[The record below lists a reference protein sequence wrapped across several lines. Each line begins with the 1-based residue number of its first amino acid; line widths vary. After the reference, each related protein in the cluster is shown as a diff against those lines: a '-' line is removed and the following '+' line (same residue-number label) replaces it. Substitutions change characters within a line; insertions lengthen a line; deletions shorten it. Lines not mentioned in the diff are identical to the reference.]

1 MKKIGLF
8 LSINSIICKMLGPR
22 YSHNRK
28 IFVKKG
34 EILMNKKLL
43 AILLAGTFVFAGCN
57 GETDKDAKEETK
69 VEEAAEDI
77 KEANT
82 EAEETETAE
91 ETAQNKDIEMV
102 LPDNKVTLKAASYKF
117 ESHVGGMPYEL
128 TEVSYDVEDNGEAFY
143 TFEGLKDGKEYSLK
157 VNANSAEATE
167 AEVEKSDDNESP
179 VDLGKSI
186 PPEEAMRIAIES
198 NGGGTVK
205 EWTLYNDGEGEKY
218 KIELEDDKEI
228 IVNAIN
234 KKVM

>member
-1 MKKIGLF
+1 
-8 LSINSIICKMLGPR
+8 
-22 YSHNRK
+22 
-28 IFVKKG
+28 
-34 EILMNKKLL
+34 MNKKLL

-57 GETDKDAKEETK
+57 SETDKDTKDQTK
-69 VEEAAEDI
+69 VEEIA
-77 KEANT
+77 KEATEEKETSEDSKEENT

-91 ETAQNKDIEMV
+91 ENAQDENIEVV

-117 ESHVGGMPYEL
+117 ESHVGGMPYDL

-143 TFEGLKDGKEYSLK
+143 TFEGVKDGQEYSLK
-157 VNANSAEATE
+157 VNANSAEAVE
-167 AEVEKSDDNESP
+167 AEVEKNDDSENS

-198 NGGGTVK
+198 NGGGIVK

-218 KIELEDDKEI
+218 KIELEDDTEI

-234 KKVM
+234 KEIM

>member
-1 MKKIGLF
+1 
-8 LSINSIICKMLGPR
+8 
-22 YSHNRK
+22 
-28 IFVKKG
+28 
-34 EILMNKKLL
+34 MNKKLL

-57 GETDKDAKEETK
+57 SQTDKDTNDQTK
-69 VEEAAEDI
+69 VEEIA
-77 KEANT
+77 KEATEEKETSEGSKEENT

-91 ETAQNKDIEMV
+91 ENAQDENIEVV

-117 ESHVGGMPYEL
+117 ESHVGGMPYDL

-143 TFEGLKDGKEYSLK
+143 TFEGVKDGQEYSLK
-157 VNANSAEATE
+157 VNANSAEAME
-167 AEVEKSDDNESP
+167 AEVEKNDDSENS

-198 NGGGTVK
+198 NGGGIVK

-218 KIELEDDKEI
+218 KIELEDDTEI

-234 KKVM
+234 KEIM

>member
-1 MKKIGLF
+1 
-8 LSINSIICKMLGPR
+8 
-22 YSHNRK
+22 
-28 IFVKKG
+28 
-34 EILMNKKLL
+34 MNKKLL
-43 AILLAGTFVFAGCN
+43 ALLLAGTFVFAGCN
-57 GETDKDAKEETK
+57 SENNIDSKEETK
-69 VEEAAEDI
+69 VEEKAEENKEES
-77 KEANT
+77 KEANEKETSEEKT
-82 EAEETETAE
+82 EEAKEGA
-91 ETAQNKDIEMV
+91 NIEVV

-117 ESHVGGMPYEL
+117 ESHVGGMPYDL

-143 TFEGLKDGKEYSLK
+143 TFEGLKDGKEYQLK
-157 VNANSAEATE
+157 VNANSAEAVE
-167 AEVEKSDDNESP
+167 AEVEKSDDSESP